1 MTSQQ
6 AVVCFFTD
14 NTWRIVMHLTWKP
27 TALCAQRTVLEGS
40 FLTTKGLPHMV
51 PEDIQ
56 YYSQASGKL

>member
-1 MTSQQ
+1 
-6 AVVCFFTD
+6 
-14 NTWRIVMHLTWKP
+14 MHLTWKP